1 MLKLPTF
8 PHSSV
13 RAAVFFLICGAAQ
26 GAVIFSDVMTIGA
39 GDPTQLGRISRNG
52 VPSIGRL

>member
-1 MLKLPTF
+1 MLQSPTF
-8 PHSSV
+8 SHWSV
-13 RAAVFFLICGAAQ
+13 RGAIFFLICGAAQ
-26 GAVIFSDVMTIGA
+26 GAVIFSDVMTICA